1 VTNERYILTE
11 QVQRNLSDLARI
23 VSLCDH
29 PLLIQVKAMTTVYAA
44 RACSRKFWVADP
56 GPTPDPTPF
65 FSDLKGMQKFFFSSF
80 FFI

>member
-29 PLLIQVKAMTTVYAA
+29 PLLIQVKAMTTIYAA

-56 GPTPDPTPF
+56 
-65 FSDLKGMQKFFFSSF
+65 DLRIRIGSGSNSGTDSF
-80 FFI
+80 FQ